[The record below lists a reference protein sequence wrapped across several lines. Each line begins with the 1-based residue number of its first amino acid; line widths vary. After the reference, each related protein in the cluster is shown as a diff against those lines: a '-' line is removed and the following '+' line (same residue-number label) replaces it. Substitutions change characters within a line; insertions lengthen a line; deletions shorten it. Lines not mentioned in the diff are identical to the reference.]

1 MAAHQTSRQ
10 KIVTDLIAWSAV
22 AAADQNIGTELDCR
36 DKLWAMIGI
45 FFGLDSAST
54 PPGTEVLIQKSDKDS
69 GNDSWVTID
78 RIITGATAPATIANA
93 NAQAVGTGGVG
104 SPIRCGATV
113 PALADMILFKNATL
127 SLSEIGSVVARVT
140 TGGSESYTLRD
151 ALTNA
156 QAAGNYYTK
165 AEKYSRL
172 YNLAGIRRLRP
183 VVNNN
188 YAASPVSC
196 VVRVSC
202 VAEYGYP
209 V

>member
-1 MAAHQTSRQ
+1 MAAPQTSRQ

-22 AAADQNIGTELDCR
+22 AAAAQNIGNELDCR

-54 PPGTEVLIQKSDKDS
+54 PVGTEILIQKSDKDS
-69 GNDSWVTID
+69 GNDSWITID
-78 RIITGATAPATIANA
+78 RIITGTTAPATIANDGS
-93 NAQAVGTGGVG
+93 QAAGTGADG
-104 SPIRCGATV
+104 SPILCGATV
-113 PALADMILFKNATL
+113 PALGDMMLFKNAIL
-127 SLSEIGSVVARVT
+127 SLSEIGIVVARVT

-156 QAAGNYYTK
+156 QASGNYYTK

-183 VVNNN
+183 AVNNN
-188 YAASPVSC
+188 YAASPASC